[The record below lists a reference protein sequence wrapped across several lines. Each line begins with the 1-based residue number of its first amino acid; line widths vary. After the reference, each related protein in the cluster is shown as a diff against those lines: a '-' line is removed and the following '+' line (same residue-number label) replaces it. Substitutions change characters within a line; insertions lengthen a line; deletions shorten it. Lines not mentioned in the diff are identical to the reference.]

1 MTDYSSRIEHI
12 SPMLDG
18 KEYHYSDELTLDIDD
33 SGVSVFVRTR
43 YSGDNGIPM
52 DVWHGRR
59 REYVLA
65 TGPAVIN
72 IDQIREDLKD
82 GGDLS
87 ILIDRIR
94 AGHDVE
100 WDGSNFVGKLNE
112 DADEAEREL
121 DRMVNDDRRGN
132 PYIDDGWSVWDEDE
146 WVYQAMTDEVKADWT
161 DERID
166 EWLTEI
172 RSFADGDFVM
182 LTGDAT
188 EYVREY
194 RDGLRAEAEEA
205 NAE

>member
-18 KEYHYSDELTLDIDD
+18 KEHHYSDELTLDIDD

-43 YSGDNGIPM
+43 YSSDNGIPM

-65 TGPAVIN
+65 TGPAVIAL
-72 IDQIREDLKD
+72 DQIREDLKD
-82 GGDLS
+82 GGKLS

-94 AGHDVE
+94 AGHSVD
-100 WDGSNFVGKLNE
+100 WDGSNFRGKLND
-112 DADEAEREL
+112 DADEADREL
-121 DRMVNDDRRGN
+121 DSMINDDWRGN
-132 PYIDDGWSVWDEDE
+132 PYVNDGWSVWDESEYAYD
-146 WVYQAMTDEVKADWT
+146 AMKTEVKSDWT
-161 DERID
+161 NERIE

-172 RSFADGDFVM
+172 RSFADGDCVM

-194 RDGLRAEAEEA
+194 RDKLRAEAEEA